1 MSNLNTYI
9 ESFKMKYDSFIVGC
23 DSVEE
28 LGLWDKEN
36 LGEMDAFYSNNMSS
50 LILRVIAID
59 GKITQKEVEYL
70 NKSFGFNYTLNEL
83 TQVYDIC
90 KEEIL
95 KSFEESFENSFSYL
109 QEINPK
115 LAEAYKELIVLICEI
130 IIKSDDVVSPSEISE
145 VECIKA
151 KI

>member
-145 VECIKA
+145 VERIKA